1 MGKAEGRRQK
11 AEGLCQKPSGEIP
24 VQPGQIPCE
33 RGSHSSFYLLRYRP
47 AGDFSQ
53 TQSCLLPSSAVSRP
67 PKLPSQWNVIPG
79 ETVGDPG
86 RTLRVHA
93 RVGRGNGGGKPAVI
107 LVPGLVVTSR
117 NVGPTAEHLQDR
129 FSVYC
134 LDLPGFG
141 PSDNPTRV
149 ADVPGLAGAL
159 FAWMDAAGLPD
170 AHLLGN
176 SFGCQVVAEAAVQQ
190 PGRVKSLVLTGPAL
204 DPAIRNRWS
213 PVWRLAVDAWREPL
227 LVPPT
232 LYDFWETGVPRVWG
246 VYRSCLKDRLEDK
259 LGRIQQP
266 VLLVRG
272 GRDVIARA
280 GWLRRMAE
288 SLPHGARIRTL
299 PKAPHAIV
307 YSAPKQTARLA
318 AEFIAERQ

>member
-1 MGKAEGRRQK
+1 M
-11 AEGLCQKPSGEIP
+11 
-24 VQPGQIPCE
+24 
-33 RGSHSSFYLLRYRP
+33 LRP
-47 AGDFSQ
+47 
-53 TQSCLLPSSAVSRP
+53 L
-67 PKLPSQWNVIPG
+67 KLPSQWNAIPG
-79 ETVGDPG
+79 EAVGDPG
-86 RTLRVHA
+86 RTLRVHS

-141 PSDNPTRV
+141 RSDNPRRV
-149 ADVPGLAGAL
+149 ADVPGLARAL

-190 PGRVKSLVLTGPAL
+190 PGRVRSLVLTGPAL
-204 DPAIRNRWS
+204 DPALRNRWS
-213 PVWRLAVDAWREPL
+213 PVWRLAVDAWDEPL

-232 LYDFWETGVPRVWG
+232 LYDFWETGVRRVWG
-246 VYRSCLKDRLEDK
+246 VYQSCLNDRIEDK
-259 LGRIQQP
+259 LPHIRQP
-266 VLLVRG
+266 TLLVRG
-272 GRDVIARA
+272 EHDVIARA

-288 SLPHGARIRTL
+288 TLPHGAYIRTL
-299 PKAPHAIV
+299 RRAPHAV
-307 YSAPKQTARLA
+307 VWSTPEATARLA
-318 AEFIAERQ
+318 GEFIAARW